1 MLFSVIIIGLL
12 LLSEINKCKDD
23 DDCQWTGILTNKF
36 AEKVAIIGPIVIGA
50 QTWEQVKENQC
61 KKM

>member
-1 MLFSVIIIGLL
+1 MPLLQHSFS
-12 LLSEINKCKDD
+12 NKCKDD